1 MEGRPNKLG
10 CGRRSPVP
18 AGDTQMPPIALTIAE
33 ACAASRIG
41 RTRLYEAIRAGEVC
55 ARKHGKRTLI
65 LDEDFRSWLESLPA
79 VQPKKKVK

>member
-18 AGDTQMPPIALTIAE
+18 AGDTPIALTIAE

-41 RTRLYEAIRAGEVC
+41 RTRLYEAIRAGELC

-79 VQPKKKVK
+79 IQPKKKAK